1 MISYEKLRNAASEL
15 SILCIDS
22 HEGFLKELVRIVFPF
37 FANTQSANSLDS
49 TIASLENSK
58 FDIILMNPKLPN
70 CLGVGA
76 VEKIKNI
83 QKDSNI
89 IIISSHCNEYELFE
103 LIEHGITKIV
113 ARPFSSILLKESLYE
128 VCRSISDTNMQEMYK
143 IKLENANLE
152 LMDKTKKLELAN
164 RELSEKAV
172 ELAEMNIKL
181 EKTVC
186 TLQIKIEQINKMQPT
201 TLQGIKD
208 VEDEKDLYMIV
219 SNEDIDELIDLEGKI
234 DSAISMSA
242 IGNEINREQI
252 ELLVTY
258 LENYSRICGRY
269 TSFDKLSQ
277 AIMNLSFSLK
287 SNISTMETLF
297 SRLIG
302 YMDSMTVVLLSW
314 RENLVSKKL
323 PHTYY
328 NLSML
333 SDIQMII
340 SMIEGT
346 QTEVTEEIELF

>member
-1 MISYEKLRNAASEL
+1 MVSYEKLRSVASEL

-22 HEGFLKELVRIVFPF
+22 HENFLKELTRIVFPF
-37 FANTQSANSLDS
+37 FANTQSANNLDS
-49 TIASLENSK
+49 AIKALEESK
-58 FDIILMNPKLPN
+58 FDLILMDPKLPN

-83 QKDSNI
+83 QKDLDI

-103 LIEHGITKIV
+103 LIEYGITKIV
-113 ARPFSSILLKESLYE
+113 ARPFSSILLKESLFE
-128 VCRSISDTNMQEMYK
+128 VCRSISDNNMQEMYK

-152 LMDKTKKLELAN
+152 LMDKTKKLEQAN
-164 RELSEKAV
+164 NELSKKAI
-172 ELAEMNIKL
+172 ELAETNIKL
-181 EKTVC
+181 EKTVH
-186 TLQIKIEQINKMQPT
+186 TLQIKIQKINSIQPT

-208 VEDEKDLYMIV
+208 EEDENDLYMIV
-219 SNEDIDELIDLEGKI
+219 TNEDIDELIDLEGKI

-242 IGNEINREQI
+242 IDNDIDREKI
-252 ELLVTY
+252 LLLATY
-258 LENYSRICGRY
+258 LEKYSRICGRY

-277 AIMNLSFSLK
+277 AIMHLSFSLK
-287 SNISTMETLF
+287 SNISTMEALF
-297 SRLIG
+297 GRLIG
-302 YMDSMTVVLLSW
+302 YMDSMTIVLLSW

-323 PHTYY
+323 PHSYY

-346 QTEVTEEIELF
+346 QTEEVEEIELF